1 MLNFNVQMTYL
12 TTIKRQK
19 HPETHMQSYR
29 ALSSHRY
36 NQQAQKKRDH
46 TLKRKKKKKL
56 RRNEKEQRKN

>member
-29 ALSSHRY
+29 ALSSQRY
-36 NQQAQKKRDH
+36 NQQAQKKETTR
-46 TLKRKKKKKL
+46 LKEKRKKTKKK
-56 RRNEKEQRKN
+56 